1 MPIRSRSVNLLHHLA
16 LPRPRAALSLKTA
29 PPVSA
34 HQSVPGQGNARKRQ
48 FKNLSSRFT
57 SLCPPPSS
65 YLQIRYGNIP
75 WSKLRSP
82 YGQLK
87 SKCIIRYSKYLGAGC
102 IRISIIYW
110 HHLIYFTPC
119 RSSKSLKT
127 DRRSQVPALA
137 LVSFVWLLEFQFSS
151 IVCSVLYLLKIWPQV
166 LSCSISGAVL
176 TLNFAWS

>member
-1 MPIRSRSVNLLHHLA
+1 MLGFFFQLMSVFINQCQAKAMQGRDNSRIWVVDLQ
-16 LPRPRAALSLKTA
+16 
-29 PPVSA
+29 VYA
-34 HQSVPGQGNARKRQ
+34 H
-48 FKNLSSRFT
+48 
-57 SLCPPPSS
+57 PPSS
-65 YLQIRYGNIP
+65 YLTDKIRE
-75 WSKLRSP
+75 LRSP

-151 IVCSVLYLLKIWPQV
+151 MFLGALAFFFLFYICLKFGHR
-166 LSCSISGAVL
+166 S
-176 TLNFAWS
+176 